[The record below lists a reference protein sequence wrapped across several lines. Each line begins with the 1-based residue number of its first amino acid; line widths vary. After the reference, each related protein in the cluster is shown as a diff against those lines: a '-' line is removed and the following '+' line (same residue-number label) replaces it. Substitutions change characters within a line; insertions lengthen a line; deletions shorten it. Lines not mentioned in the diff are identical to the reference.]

1 MSIELEELRKLPMAD
16 KLRVVEELWDDIAS
30 SGESIP
36 VDPMCVEEAER
47 RADELDRDPNLA
59 IDREELWKKVDEPHD

>member
-16 KLRVVEELWDDIAS
+16 KLRLVEELWDDIAS

-36 VDPMCVEEAER
+36 VHPMFAEEAGR
-47 RADELDRDPNLA
+47 RADELDRNPEIALN
-59 IDREELWKKVDEPHD
+59 REELWKKVDEPHD